1 MKILHIIPRWIGG
14 GPERGILEIAGHDR
28 ALHGNITRRV
38 IVLDKPVSAPLLIKA
53 RKLGITLIIAPQP
66 VELEREIR
74 NADIVEIAYWN
85 HPLLLD
91 VLRRQLPPVRLLI
104 SSAIAGNTLP
114 HILFP
119 ELVAIP
125 DLWILS
131 APPGH
136 GEYSLKHEYVRYVP
150 DLSDMN
156 RLANFVPK
164 SHSGV
169 RLVYLGSLEATK
181 LHPEFVDIVVGTNT
195 QGIHFDMFGDA
206 GPGTI
211 ASLTQALNAKN
222 VLGRVTFHG
231 HVEQIADAFSE
242 ADIFAYPLTPGSS
255 ATSEK
260 SLQEAMW
267 AGLPCVLMAGTAAT
281 GWIKHGDTGFIANN
295 CDEFV
300 LTLKQLA
307 DNHVLRRRIGD
318 AAATEARK
326 LFDPNRNS
334 ATRLNIYMELLER
347 PKRER
352 PPISG
357 IHSSPSQGFLQSLG
371 EFKELFL
378 QLVGNDECKQTA
390 NTILNLEILLH
401 GEGGVI
407 HYAKTFPD
415 EKLLIDWVNSL
426 RGQSSAVY

>member
-1 MKILHIIPRWIGG
+1 
-14 GPERGILEIAGHDR
+14 
-28 ALHGNITRRV
+28 V

-150 DLSDMN
+150 NLSDMN

-231 HVEQIADAFSE
+231 HVEQIADAFAE
-242 ADIFAYPLTPGSS
+242 ADIFAYPLALGSFAS
-255 ATSEK
+255 SEK

-267 AGLPCVLMAGTAAT
+267 AGLPCVVMAGTAAT
-281 GWIKHGDTGFIANN
+281 GWIKHGVTGFITNN

-300 LTLKQLA
+300 LTLKQLV
-307 DNHVLRRRIGD
+307 DDHVLRRRIGD

-326 LFDPNRNS
+326 LFDPSQNS
-334 ATRLNIYMELLER
+334 LRIMNIYMELLER
-347 PKRER
+347 PKRKR
-352 PPISG
+352 LPISG
-357 IHSSPSQGFLQSLG
+357 IDSPPHQQFLQSLG
-371 EFKELFL
+371 EFEKMFL
-378 QLVGNDECKQTA
+378 SLINTDRQKKTPNA
-390 NTILNLEILLH
+390 NLNVEILLS
-401 GEGGVI
+401 GEGGLI
-407 HYAKTFPD
+407 HYIKTFPED
-415 EKLLIDWVNSL
+415 KILVEWMKFF
-426 RGQSSAVY
+426 QSYMDS